1 MVEASEQT
9 KKIDTENAEESK
21 EEVKLTPDK
30 MFKDYK
36 AEDIYIKMP
45 SEHNPITP
53 EEQWA
58 INKKLRE
65 IEQDKRDKGEG
76 QELQN
81 KNFNNQDR
89 MHTFVK
95 NGSQGGNPYSEI
107 EKKLCW
113 GPVTDVKPLDLR
125 FDDEIRN
132 EVKGV
137 HKDEKSI
144 EFRDA
149 FNAQLKA
156 RDEQEKEEVRKK
168 SEAELRAINR
178 EVRLHMD
185 RWQGMLE
192 FERRVW
198 LDVSNENEHNRI
210 AGLIN
215 VNKGSKQDEESKIEQ
230 VDILQNLEKERTCD
244 TVGAEINGMNWVLRD
259 YKWFARKKYVDG
271 DITNPEEV

>member
-9 KKIDTENAEESK
+9 KQIDTENAEESK

-156 RDEQEKEEVRKK
+156 RDELEKEEVRKK

-215 VNKGSKQDEESKIEQ
+215 VNKGSK
-230 VDILQNLEKERTCD
+230 
-244 TVGAEINGMNWVLRD
+244 
-259 YKWFARKKYVDG
+259 
-271 DITNPEEV
+271 